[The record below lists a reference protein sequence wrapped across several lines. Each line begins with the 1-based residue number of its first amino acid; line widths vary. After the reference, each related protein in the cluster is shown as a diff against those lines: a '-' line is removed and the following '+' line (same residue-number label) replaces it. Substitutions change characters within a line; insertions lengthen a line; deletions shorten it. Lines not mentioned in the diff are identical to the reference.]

1 MRVHRVYLE
10 GLQEGENHL
19 LGDEAQHLIKVL
31 RVKVGAQIQAFDGQ
45 GRQADGEIT
54 SLTKTDLALELAAP
68 YESTSESTLNVTLAV
83 ALLKG
88 DKLSD
93 VVRQATELGVN
104 RILFFKSHYAD
115 VPELSKSKLERLHKI
130 AREAVKQ
137 SSRARTPTLE
147 SGLSVHDLLLPKLTL
162 VAHPY
167 AKKNLADLPAAQE
180 VMIVTGPEGGLS
192 EDEVMM
198 LQAKGASAIRFG
210 SRILRAETAPIAL
223 LGALYIP
230 RAL

>member
-1 MRVHRVYLE
+1 MRVHRVYIE
-10 GLQEGENHL
+10 GLQEGENRL
-19 LGDEAQHLIKVL
+19 LGDEAQHLIRVL
-31 RVKVGAQIQAFDGQ
+31 RVKVGAHVQAFDGQ
-45 GRQADGEIT
+45 GKQANGEVTAI
-54 SLTKTDLALELAAP
+54 SKTDLTLELTTP
-68 YESTSESTLNVTLAV
+68 YKSTNESALNVTLAV

-104 RILFFKSHYAD
+104 RIVLFKSQYAD
-115 VPELSKSKLERLHKI
+115 VPALSKSKLERLHKVL
-130 AREAVKQ
+130 REAAKQ
-137 SSRARTPTLE
+137 STRARIPELE
-147 SGLSVHDLLLPKLTL
+147 SGLSIHDLALSGLTI

-167 AKKNLADLPAAQE
+167 AQKNLADLPTAQE
-180 VMIVTGPEGGLS
+180 VMIITGPEGGLS

-198 LQAKGASAIRFG
+198 LQAQGATAIRFG

-223 LGALYIP
+223 LGALFLP

>member
-45 GRQADGEIT
+45 GKQADGEI
-54 SLTKTDLALELAAP
+54 SNLTKTDLRLKLAAP
-68 YESTSESTLNVTLAV
+68 YKNTTESTLNVTLAV

-104 RILFFKSHYAD
+104 RIILFKSQYAD
-115 VPELSKSKLERLHKI
+115 VPALSKSKLERLRKV

-137 SSRARTPTLE
+137 STRARMPTLE
-147 SGLSVHDLLLPKLTL
+147 SGLSIHDLLLSNLTL
-162 VAHPY
+162 IAHPY
-167 AKKNLADLPAAQE
+167 AQESLADLQPEKE

-192 EDEVMM
+192 EDEVKM
-198 LQAKGASAIRFG
+198 LQAKGAHAIRFG

-223 LGALYIP
+223 LGAIYLP